1 MKTNLKRKTYTYSPM
16 EQAILDVLT
25 SARAGTR
32 FTINDLIGRIY
43 PEGQAPFTAR
53 QTVMYT
59 AKMLIQKVDANEE
72 KFTILRTEGAG
83 SASEFW
89 REVRR

>member
-1 MKTNLKRKTYTYSPM
+1 MKTNRKSKIYTYSPM
-16 EQAILDVLT
+16 EQGILDVLL

-32 FTINDLIGRIY
+32 FTINDFIEKVY

-59 AKMLIQKVDANEE
+59 AKMLIQKVDANGE
-72 KFTILRTEGAG
+72 KFIIMRTEGAG
-83 SASEFW
+83 SANEFW
-89 REVRR
+89 REVRK